1 MDIHQHHQ
9 CALCPRLTHGGLDLQ
24 RNDRLGR
31 RRSHH
36 RFEHRREIL
45 RAIQRDADANSN
57 CNDNSYAYGDSD
69 SDTDGYLN
77 AQFNGDIHSNCDA
90 DSDVKSES
98 YTGSTSSTHSG
109 TATVRMVTSD

>member
-1 MDIHQHHQ
+1 MVMMQSSAESRKVRLSASSVPAGFSI
-9 CALCPRLTHGGLDLQ
+9 LPRCQ
-24 RNDRLGR
+24 
-31 RRSHH
+31 

-57 CNDNSYAYGDSD
+57 CNYNSYGYGDSD

-109 TATVRMVTSD
+109 TASIR